1 MDYSSLNKE
10 SIFFM
15 EIVLFQ
21 PEIPQNT
28 GNIVRTCS
36 VTNTK
41 LTLVRP
47 LGFSVSDKTLKRAGL
62 DYWNE
67 VEINYIDD
75 LIAYLDSTKKD
86 FYFFS
91 SKAKSLYTEV
101 SYSKDAII
109 VFGSETSG
117 LPKEIH
123 QKWPEKFVTIPMVK
137 EARCLNLS
145 NSVAIALYEGLRQNH
160 FNF

>member
-1 MDYSSLNKE
+1 
-10 SIFFM
+10 M

-101 SYSKDAII
+101 SYSKNAII

>member
-1 MDYSSLNKE
+1 
-10 SIFFM
+10 M

-75 LIAYLDSTKKD
+75 LVAYLDSTTKD

-123 QKWPEKFVTIPMVK
+123 QKWPQKFVTIPMVK
-137 EARCLNLS
+137 DARCLNLS

>member
-75 LIAYLDSTKKD
+75 LVAYLDSTTKD

-123 QKWPEKFVTIPMVK
+123 QKWPQKFVTIPMVK
-137 EARCLNLS
+137 DARCLNLS

>member
-101 SYSKDAII
+101 SYSKNAII

>member
-1 MDYSSLNKE
+1 
-10 SIFFM
+10 M
-15 EIVLFQ
+15 EIVLYQ

-36 VTNTK
+36 VTGCS

-67 VEINYIDD
+67 VDIKYIDD
-75 LIAYLDSTKKD
+75 LEEYLNATSHQ

-91 SKAKSLYTEV
+91 SKAKQSHFEISYTPT
-101 SYSKDAII
+101 DLLI
-109 VFGSETSG
+109 FGSETSG
-117 LPKEIH
+117 LDPKFYK
-123 QKWPEKFVTIPMVK
+123 KWPERFVKIPMLSS
-137 EARCLNLS
+137 ARCLNLS
-145 NSVAIALYEGLRQNH
+145 NSVAIAVYEALRQNPELLV
-160 FNF
+160 

>member
-1 MDYSSLNKE
+1 
-10 SIFFM
+10 M

>member
-1 MDYSSLNKE
+1 
-10 SIFFM
+10 M
-15 EIVLFQ
+15 EIVLYQ

-36 VTNTK
+36 VTGCS

-67 VEINYIDD
+67 VDIKYIDD
-75 LIAYLDSTKKD
+75 LEEYLNATSRQ

-91 SKAKSLYTEV
+91 SKAKQSHFEISYTPT
-101 SYSKDAII
+101 DLLI
-109 VFGSETSG
+109 FGSETSG
-117 LPKEIH
+117 LDPKFYK
-123 QKWPEKFVTIPMVK
+123 KWPERFVKIPMLSS
-137 EARCLNLS
+137 ARCLNLS
-145 NSVAIALYEGLRQNH
+145 NSVAIAVYEALRQNPELLV
-160 FNF
+160 